1 MATSGDFLMATCGDF
16 LMATD
21 IVPIFQRPYVWDE
34 EENWTPLWHDIRKAA
49 EAVERE
55 GAESPGD
62 APQEYFLGA
71 FVTQHQNPVPRRI
84 ATSHVI
90 DGQQRLTTFQVFL
103 AAARRVAQELGS
115 ESTADRF
122 GALVANRVSAD
133 SEHPEDAFKV
143 TPLRTDEP
151 AFRWAMR
158 ASTAAD
164 SAPDSRHRLAKASV
178 WFESTLKEWLRETDD
193 MTERLDLLHF
203 AVANRIKVVSV
214 YLDGRDDPQVIFE
227 ALNHKGVRLDA
238 ADLVKNL
245 LFQTMD
251 QQGDYA
257 LQSELHEKHWKA
269 LDSDAWREEVTTGRI
284 KRVRVDALLAYWLS
298 AQRGEES
305 SVEHLFED
313 FKRWLKLSGAR
324 AADVIR
330 DIRRSADTM
339 DRLQSLPLTAPV
351 AQVIDRLEANRTTT
365 PWPLLLYLYANEAIP
380 DAEAQR
386 AALALDSF
394 LMRRAICR
402 LETKD
407 YNRLFASILATLKAS
422 DPSHAGRVLEGALAA
437 QSAPTRLWPSDG
449 EFMGALIGDLY
460 NTLYRARLKSLLV
473 GIENQLLSVKT
484 EPDIPRSAKLTTLN
498 IEHVLPQGW
507 EKYWPLP
514 ESATDEDVA
523 GRWAHVHCLGNLTL
537 TTRNLNSSLSNNPWE
552 KKRHSLQTHS
562 LVRLTTASILTSPTW
577 VTNHSQDE
585 WTSVWDETRI
595 DLRTM
600 WLIKHAVDAWPRPAA
615 LDEPQVRVAAHG

>member
-1 MATSGDFLMATCGDF
+1 MKAGDELLGTVFNKDHRY
-16 LMATD
+16 

-34 EENWTPLWHDIRKAA
+34 EANWTPLWHDIRKAA
-49 EAVERE
+49 EEVERE
-55 GAESPGD
+55 GADGPSD
-62 APQEYFLGA
+62 APREYFLGA

-84 ATSHVI
+84 ATSQVI

-103 AAARRVAQELGS
+103 AAAHRIALELGS
-115 ESTADRF
+115 DSAAGRF
-122 GALVANRVSAD
+122 GALVGNRVSAD

-158 ASTAAD
+158 NSTAPVP
-164 SAPDSRHRLAKASV
+164 APDPKHRLAKASV
-178 WFESTLKEWLRETDD
+178 WFEKTLKEWLGETDN

-245 LFQTMD
+245 LFQSLD
-251 QQGDYA
+251 QQGDHA
-257 LQSELHEKHWKA
+257 LQYELYEKHWKR
-269 LDSDAWREEVTTGRI
+269 LDGGLWREEVVTGRI
-284 KRVRVDALLAYWLS
+284 PRVRVDALLAYWLS
-298 AQRGEES
+298 VQRGEES

-313 FKRWLKLSGAR
+313 FKRWLKSSGAR

-339 DRLQSLPLTAPV
+339 DRLQSMPLTVPV
-351 AQVIDRLEANRTTT
+351 AQVIDRLDANRTTT
-365 PWPLLLYLYANEAIP
+365 PWPLLLFLYANEAIP
-380 DAEAQR
+380 DAEAEH

-407 YNRLFASILATLKAS
+407 YNRLFASILATLKAA
-422 DPSHAGRVLEGALAA
+422 DPLDAGRVLEGALAA
-437 QSAPTRLWPSDG
+437 QSAPTRVWPSDG
-449 EFMGALIGDLY
+449 EFIGALIGDDLY

-473 GIENQLLSVKT
+473 GIENQMLSDKA
-484 EPDIPRSAKLTTLN
+484 EPDAPRSAKLTTLS

-507 EKYWPLP
+507 EKTWPLP
-514 ESATDEDVA
+514 DSATEQDVA
-523 GRWAHVHCLGNLTL
+523 ARWAHIHRVGNLTL
-537 TTRNLNSSLSNNPWE
+537 TTKNLNSSLSNNPWK

-562 LVRLTTASILTSPTW
+562 LVRLTTASILTYPAG
-577 VTNHSQDE
+577 VPRYSQDE
-585 WTSVWDETRI
+585 WASVWDETRI
-595 DLRTM
+595 DLRSM
-600 WLIKHAVDAWPRPAA
+600 WLIKHALNAWPRPADI
-615 LDEPQVRVAAHG
+615 DEQRVQVAAHG